1 LPHLAAGRFS
11 LGQSESPIKAEDTG
25 TGIDMTVMVSGGAGY
40 IGGHMVLNL
49 VDRGERP
56 VVLDNLSTGF
66 RWSVPP
72 EAHLV
77 VADTG
82 DFESVLQAI
91 RSHGVKSIIHFA
103 ARIVVPES
111 VSDPL
116 GYYLANTVK
125 TRSLIAAA
133 VAGGVQEFI
142 FSSTA
147 AVYGDV
153 SLEAVSETQA
163 PQPVSPYGT
172 SKWMSEMM
180 LRDAAAA
187 HGFKYA
193 VMRYFNVAGAD
204 PKGRYGQSTPL
215 ATHLIKVAAQTALGQ
230 RSHMELF
237 GQDYPTP
244 DGTCVRDYIHVSDL
258 AEAHAVALDYLRT
271 GGRNIVVN
279 AGYGRGYSVRQV
291 IDTVRAVSG
300 VDFEVRQGPRR
311 AGDPPSIVANSDL
324 LRHELGWTPKL
335 DHLPTIV
342 GHAVS
347 WEKALMARQRA

>member
-1 LPHLAAGRFS
+1 
-11 LGQSESPIKAEDTG
+11 
-25 TGIDMTVMVSGGAGY
+25 MTVLVSGGAGY

-49 VDRGERP
+49 HDRGEP
-56 VVLDNLSTGF
+56 TVVLDNLSTGF
-66 RWSVPP
+66 RWATPPDVP
-72 EAHLV
+72 LV
-77 VADTG
+77 VADAG
-82 DFESVLQAI
+82 EFETALNAI
-91 RSHGVKSIIHFA
+91 RTHKVRSIIHFA

-125 TRSLIAAA
+125 TRALIAAA

-147 AVYGDV
+147 AVYGET
-153 SLEAVSETQA
+153 SLEPVHEDRPPA
-163 PQPVSPYGT
+163 PVSPYGA
-172 SKWMSEMM
+172 SKYMSEMM

-193 VMRYFNVAGAD
+193 ILRYFNVAGAD
-204 PKGRYGQSTPL
+204 PKGRYGQSTPM
-215 ATHLIKVAAQTALGQ
+215 ATHLIKVAAQAALGQ
-230 RSHMELF
+230 RTFLEMF

-258 AEAHAVALDYLRT
+258 AEAHAVALGHLR
-271 GGRNIVVN
+271 GGGGNIVVN

-291 IDTVRAVSG
+291 IEAVREISG

-311 AGDPPSIVANSDL
+311 PGDPPAIVANADT
-324 LRHELGWTPKL
+324 LRRQLGWTPRL
-335 DHLPTIV
+335 DDLGVIV
-342 GHAVS
+342 RHALD
-347 WEKALMARQRA
+347 WERELVRRAAN